1 MADDKDPTTVVASSF
16 SELGIDLNAPAAPVN
31 YHRLWVGGCIAGAT
45 VLGTLA
51 LIAPFVFTRSSLPYM
66 ATPGRKIRQALEFVK
81 KTSETSSSSKKK
93 MDRFVDLGSGD
104 GEGVYQAVLTGYK
117 SAIGIELNRTLFKLS
132 RIRRQFFWSAD
143 LRQRSSFLK
152 QDFFSYDL
160 SNADT
165 CMIFGVTPLMEP
177 ISRKLAKECVP
188 GSHVL
193 AYRFKLP
200 LSTEKDP
207 HLLQAS
213 IVYDV
218 EEMRVYKCH

>member
-1 MADDKDPTTVVASSF
+1 M
-16 SELGIDLNAPAAPVN
+16 
-31 YHRLWVGGCIAGAT
+31 
-45 VLGTLA
+45 
-51 LIAPFVFTRSSLPYM
+51 
-66 ATPGRKIRQALEFVK
+66 
-81 KTSETSSSSKKK
+81 
-93 MDRFVDLGSGD
+93 
-104 GEGVYQAVLTGYK
+104 
-117 SAIGIELNRTLFKLS
+117 
-132 RIRRQFFWSAD
+132 
-143 LRQRSSFLK
+143 RQRSSFLK

-200 LSTEKDP
+200 LATEKDP